1 MRNVRVRGIYRRSR
15 QAEGFKY
22 PLDNYCMSKFN
33 SLGISNEITEA
44 EARISFSD
52 GIMVVVEAVD

>member
-1 MRNVRVRGIYRRSR
+1 
-15 QAEGFKY
+15 
-22 PLDNYCMSKFN
+22 MSKFN

>member
-1 MRNVRVRGIYRRSR
+1 MRVEGVCL
-15 QAEGFKY
+15 EGFKY
-22 PLDNYCMSKFN
+22 PLDNYCMSRFN

-52 GIMVVVEAVD
+52 GIMVVVEVSWTMHLNL

>member
-1 MRNVRVRGIYRRSR
+1 MRVEGVCL
-15 QAEGFKY
+15 EGFKY